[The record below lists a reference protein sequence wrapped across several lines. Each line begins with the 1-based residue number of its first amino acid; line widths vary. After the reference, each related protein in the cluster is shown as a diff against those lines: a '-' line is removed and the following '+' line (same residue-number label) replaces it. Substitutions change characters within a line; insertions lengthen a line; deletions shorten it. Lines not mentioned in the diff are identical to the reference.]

1 MANLIK
7 QVTYNENDKLRIF
20 QEVTNDNMFLAVE
33 VLRNNYPHQ
42 FYIEQKYLTRLLSF
56 TDATSLLSFIDGLPS
71 VDLDDH
77 C

>member
-1 MANLIK
+1 
-7 QVTYNENDKLRIF
+7 
-20 QEVTNDNMFLAVE
+20 MFLAVE

-56 TDATSLLSFIDGLPS
+56 TDAHSLLSFIDGLPS